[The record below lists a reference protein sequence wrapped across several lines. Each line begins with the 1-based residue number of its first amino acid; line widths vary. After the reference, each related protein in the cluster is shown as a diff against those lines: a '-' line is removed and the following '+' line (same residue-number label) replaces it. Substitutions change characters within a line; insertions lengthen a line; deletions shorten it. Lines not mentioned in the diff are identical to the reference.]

1 MNKKRGKE
9 RVTFSRGISPRKVI
23 EREYF
28 FPEYQKTVR
37 ASSVVEANRKIN
49 KLIKQ

>member
-1 MNKKRGKE
+1 MNKKRRKE
-9 RVTFSRGISPRKVI
+9 RVTLSRGISPRKVI

-28 FPEYQKTVR
+28 FPECQKSVM
-37 ASSVVEANRKIN
+37 ASNIDEATRKIN